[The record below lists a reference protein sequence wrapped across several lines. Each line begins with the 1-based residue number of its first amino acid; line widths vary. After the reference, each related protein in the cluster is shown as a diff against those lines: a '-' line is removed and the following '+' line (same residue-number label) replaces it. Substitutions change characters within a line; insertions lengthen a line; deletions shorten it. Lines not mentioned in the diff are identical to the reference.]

1 MSESN
6 KDVKDDLKASITELT
21 LQSKLS
27 VRERARPY
35 KSNRLK
41 AIIAINI
48 YAVVAV
54 GFVYSN
60 KVAVN
65 DLKTPIYDL
74 TFLINVFG
82 SMLALTLACC
92 TKKLSDFKI
101 PKKDYRIFF
110 SRCLMGGILIAVAV
124 IGNTLLPVTVQ

>member
-1 MSESN
+1 M
-6 KDVKDDLKASITELT
+6 
-21 LQSKLS
+21 S
-27 VRERARPY
+27 VRLPTRLY
-35 KSNRLK
+35 KSNRVK

-65 DLKTPIYDL
+65 DLKTPVYDL

-82 SMLALTLACC
+82 AILALATACF
-92 TKKLSDFKI
+92 TKKIISFKI
-101 PKKDYRIFF
+101 PRKDYKIFF
-110 SRCLMGGILIAVAV
+110 VRCLLGWVLIVVAV